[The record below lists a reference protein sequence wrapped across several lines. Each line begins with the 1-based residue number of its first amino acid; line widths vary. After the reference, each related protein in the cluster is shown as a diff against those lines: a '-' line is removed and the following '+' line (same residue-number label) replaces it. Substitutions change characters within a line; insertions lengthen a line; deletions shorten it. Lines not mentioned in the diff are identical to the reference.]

1 MAMENFEGI
10 QQHEESIDIK
20 ALFFKFISH
29 WYLFALTLFVAV
41 IVAFMF
47 NKYTS
52 PVYEVNTTVLVK
64 DEKGALD
71 PSSMLGGLG
80 LSNNQQNVENE
91 IGILRS
97 FSLTYRAI
105 KDLDFEISYFID
117 EGLISTELYHT
128 SPFEVIM
135 DTSIP
140 QTVGQKFNVRIL
152 SSSEYSIELN
162 GELLN
167 KYNFSTKENVGDAV
181 ESGKWKGTFRFG
193 ELIENEYGSFKIILN
208 DRFDSEKDFE
218 SSYYFIFNDYLS
230 LTKRFRGFE
239 IEPIN
244 REASILQIK
253 LENNNT
259 KKAVNFLNM
268 LTKVYLQRGL
278 DQKNMIASNTIR
290 FIDGQ
295 LDVISDTLRAAET
308 DLQTFQSDNEVMDL
322 SFQAQQVFTYIEEL
336 QKQKAEMVVKSKYYN
351 NLRNYIQKNSQDID
365 QLVAPSAMGIDD
377 PVLNALVGQL
387 IELYSKKSELLLT
400 GTDRNPSVIS
410 INTQIR
416 STQNAILGN
425 IGNII
430 ENSNEVLADIDNRID
445 KITRKASNLPVTQR
459 ELINFQRQFDIA
471 NNIYTYLLEK
481 RSEAQITKA
490 SNLPDN
496 EIIDVAREEL
506 SSQVFPKKSLNYV
519 IALILGLVI
528 PVVYVLGKDYF
539 NDSIIE
545 KKDVESATS
554 FPIIG
559 QLLHSTKDSQLVVLD
574 SPKSSVSE
582 AFRSLRTNLQYLAKG
597 KDKIT
602 IMVTADMVSAG
613 KTYVSINMAS
623 IYAQYGKK
631 TVLLGFDLRK
641 PKIYQDFG
649 LNNNVGL
656 TTYLINKANLD
667 DIIQSSGKNEH
678 LDIIMSGPIPPN
690 PAELIASDRNAE
702 LFRELRERYDYIII
716 DTPPVGLVT
725 DAYLLMQHTDVNI
738 FLVRQAVTHKKVF
751 ASIIKDIEDRGM
763 KMAIVI
769 NDIKLSGG
777 GYGYGYG

>member
-91 IGILRS
+91 IGILTS
-97 FSLTYRAI
+97 FSLSYRAI

-167 KYNFSTKENVGDAV
+167 KYDFSTKENVGDAV

-496 EIIDVAREEL
+496 EIIDIAREEL
-506 SSQVFPKKSLNYV
+506 SEDVFPKKSLNYV
-519 IALILGLVI
+519 IALLLGLVI

-613 KTYVSINMAS
+613 KTYVSIN
-623 IYAQYGKK
+623 
-631 TVLLGFDLRK
+631 
-641 PKIYQDFG
+641 
-649 LNNNVGL
+649 
-656 TTYLINKANLD
+656 
-667 DIIQSSGKNEH
+667 
-678 LDIIMSGPIPPN
+678 
-690 PAELIASDRNAE
+690 
-702 LFRELRERYDYIII
+702 
-716 DTPPVGLVT
+716 
-725 DAYLLMQHTDVNI
+725 
-738 FLVRQAVTHKKVF
+738 
-751 ASIIKDIEDRGM
+751 
-763 KMAIVI
+763 
-769 NDIKLSGG
+769 
-777 GYGYGYG
+777 

>member
-91 IGILRS
+91 IGILTS
-97 FSLTYRAI
+97 FSLSYRAI

-167 KYNFSTKENVGDAV
+167 KYDFSTKENVGDAV

-365 QLVAPSAMGIDD
+365 QLVAPSAMGIED

-496 EIIDVAREEL
+496 EIIDIAREEL
-506 SSQVFPKKSLNYV
+506 SEDVFPKKSLNYL

-528 PVVYVLGKDYF
+528 PVVYVLGKDYL

-602 IMVTADMVSAG
+602 I
-613 KTYVSINMAS
+613 
-623 IYAQYGKK
+623 
-631 TVLLGFDLRK
+631 
-641 PKIYQDFG
+641 
-649 LNNNVGL
+649 
-656 TTYLINKANLD
+656 
-667 DIIQSSGKNEH
+667 
-678 LDIIMSGPIPPN
+678 
-690 PAELIASDRNAE
+690 
-702 LFRELRERYDYIII
+702 
-716 DTPPVGLVT
+716 
-725 DAYLLMQHTDVNI
+725 
-738 FLVRQAVTHKKVF
+738 
-751 ASIIKDIEDRGM
+751 
-763 KMAIVI
+763 
-769 NDIKLSGG
+769 
-777 GYGYGYG
+777 

>member
-29 WYLFALTLFVAV
+29 WYLFALTIFVAV

-91 IGILRS
+91 IGILTS
-97 FSLTYRAI
+97 FSLSYRAI

-167 KYNFSTKENVGDAV
+167 KYDFSTKENVGDAV

-496 EIIDVAREEL
+496 EIID
-506 SSQVFPKKSLNYV
+506 
-519 IALILGLVI
+519 
-528 PVVYVLGKDYF
+528 
-539 NDSIIE
+539 
-545 KKDVESATS
+545 
-554 FPIIG
+554 
-559 QLLHSTKDSQLVVLD
+559 
-574 SPKSSVSE
+574 
-582 AFRSLRTNLQYLAKG
+582 
-597 KDKIT
+597 
-602 IMVTADMVSAG
+602 
-613 KTYVSINMAS
+613 
-623 IYAQYGKK
+623 
-631 TVLLGFDLRK
+631 
-641 PKIYQDFG
+641 
-649 LNNNVGL
+649 
-656 TTYLINKANLD
+656 
-667 DIIQSSGKNEH
+667 
-678 LDIIMSGPIPPN
+678 
-690 PAELIASDRNAE
+690 
-702 LFRELRERYDYIII
+702 
-716 DTPPVGLVT
+716 
-725 DAYLLMQHTDVNI
+725 
-738 FLVRQAVTHKKVF
+738 
-751 ASIIKDIEDRGM
+751 
-763 KMAIVI
+763 
-769 NDIKLSGG
+769 
-777 GYGYGYG
+777 